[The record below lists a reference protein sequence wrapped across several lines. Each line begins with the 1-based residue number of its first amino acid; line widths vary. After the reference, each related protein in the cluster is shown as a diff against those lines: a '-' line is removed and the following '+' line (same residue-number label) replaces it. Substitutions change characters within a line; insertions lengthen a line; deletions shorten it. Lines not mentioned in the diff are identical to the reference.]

1 MAMRR
6 HTDQAYLIRL
16 WRDRAET
23 PLRATLT
30 TVATPHVRRHFA
42 NLDELLSFLIA
53 QTSLSR
59 PTDSQ
64 EVQHMPASEYDH
76 CTPEE
81 VQEEDPN
88 ETTLS

>member
-1 MAMRR
+1 MSERTHAS
-6 HTDQAYLIRL
+6 YLLRI

-30 TVATPHVRRHFA
+30 TVATPHMRRHFA
-42 NLDELLSFLIA
+42 NLDELLSFLLA
-53 QTSLSR
+53 QMSLSR

-64 EVQHMPASEYDH
+64 EVQHTPTSAHDH
-76 CTPEE
+76 CTPD
-81 VQEEDPN
+81 QAQPEDPN